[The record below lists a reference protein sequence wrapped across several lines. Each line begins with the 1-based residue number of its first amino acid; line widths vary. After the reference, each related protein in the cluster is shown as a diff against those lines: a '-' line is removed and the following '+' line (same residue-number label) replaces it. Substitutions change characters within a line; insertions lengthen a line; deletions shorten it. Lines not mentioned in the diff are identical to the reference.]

1 MVSLSRSPTVTQI
14 LEWKQEVG
22 DPSEWNLWLRLP
34 GRKRGRLVATAWSNG
49 TWHTWDRRGIG
60 GWNASEPDLQRAKEI
75 AAGAAVCQGFI

>member
-1 MVSLSRSPTVTQI
+1 MSLSKGSPMPQL
-14 LEWKQEVG
+14 LEWKQDPA

-34 GRKRGRLVATAWSNG
+34 GRKRGRIVATAWSNG
-49 TWHTWDRRGIG
+49 TWHTWDRQGIG